1 MKETVKKALTGDFNR
16 KKGLMFLITA
26 LLTVLVWNLPIDCFG
41 IEGLT
46 VVQQRIIAIFVMA
59 VMLWLTEAIPAW
71 ATSVVI
77 IFVLL
82 FGASNSA
89 FNIMQGSEGEY
100 GNLLE
105 YQGIMACFADPTI
118 ILFLGG
124 FIMAI
129 AATKSRLDVLMA
141 KTLIAPFGKRSE
153 NVLLGFM
160 LITGIFLHV
169 YIQHRH
175 RCHDAY
181 IPDTGIQG
189 SSCQWQGA
197 HSSHH
202 GHPHRSQPGRY
213 GNANRNTS

>member
-1 MKETVKKALTGDFNR
+1 MLYQKIYVILPLNKKYIVEVHKKHKDSTINMKETVKKALPGDFNR

-100 GNLLE
+100 GDLLE

-118 ILFLGG
+118 ILF
-124 FIMAI
+124 
-129 AATKSRLDVLMA
+129 
-141 KTLIAPFGKRSE
+141 
-153 NVLLGFM
+153 
-160 LITGIFLHV
+160 
-169 YIQHRH
+169 
-175 RCHDAY
+175 
-181 IPDTGIQG
+181 
-189 SSCQWQGA
+189 
-197 HSSHH
+197 
-202 GHPHRSQPGRY
+202 
-213 GNANRNTS
+213 

>member
-1 MKETVKKALTGDFNR
+1 MQETVKKVLSSDFNR
-16 KKGLMFLITA
+16 KKALMFAITA
-26 LLTVLVWNLPIDCFG
+26 LLTALVWNLPIDSFG

-46 VVQQRIIAIFVMA
+46 VVQQRVIAIFVMA

-82 FGASNSA
+82 FGVSDSA

-124 FIMAI
+124 FVMAI
-129 AATKSRLDVLMA
+129 AATKSGLDVLMA
-141 KTLIAPFGKRSE
+141 KTLIAPFGKKSE

-160 LITGIFLHV
+160 LITGIFSMF
-169 YIQHRH
+169 I
-175 RCHDAY
+175 
-181 IPDTGIQG
+181 
-189 SSCQWQGA
+189 S
-197 HSSHH
+197 
-202 GHPHRSQPGRY
+202 
-213 GNANRNTS
+213 NTATAAMMLTF